1 MDLSK
6 EKSNRLSAKDRY
18 DILTFAIE
26 AADDNGFVNSFV
38 FERAIYCYAAIILTE
53 DELKDDIRSR
63 VADNLIEAW
72 DYLVQSNIIQEL
84 MEEYGKELNILADE
98 GAIWFEEYDKYA
110 TSARGILSLVEEFT
124 GSAVTNAAS
133 ALQNTAEETGISNI
147 IQISDEWGMN
157 REAVKPERAK
167 KDYEEKDI
175 ESLFD

>member
-53 DELKDDIRSR
+53 DELKDNIRSKI
-63 VADNLIEAW
+63 AENLVEAW
-72 DYLVQSNIIQEL
+72 DWLVENNTIQEL
-84 MEEYGKELNILADE
+84 MTEYKEEFDILANE

-110 TSARGILSLVEEFT
+110 TSARGILSLVEQFS
-124 GSAVTNAAS
+124 GDIVNSAAS
-133 ALQNTAEETGISNI
+133 ALRNTAEETGISNI
-147 IQISDEWGMN
+147 IQIADDWGMN
-157 REAVKPERAK
+157 RELLKPERK
-167 KDYEEKDI
+167 IKDYEEKDI
-175 ESLFD
+175 ESLFE

>member
-53 DELKDDIRSR
+53 DELKDNIRSK
-63 VADNLIEAW
+63 VANDLIEAW
-72 DYLVQSNIIQEL
+72 DWMVENDILQDLIA
-84 MEEYGKELNILADE
+84 EYGDELNVLADE

-133 ALQNTAEETGISNI
+133 ALQSTAEETGISNI
-147 IQISDEWGMN
+147 IQIADEWGMN
-157 REAVKPERAK
+157 REAVKPERAQ
-167 KDYEEKDI
+167 KDYEEKDV

>member
-26 AADDNGFVNSFV
+26 VADDNGFVNSFI

-53 DELKDDIRSR
+53 DELKDNIRSK
-63 VADNLIEAW
+63 VAEDLIEAW

-84 MEEYGKELNILADE
+84 MEEYSNELNVLADE

-147 IQISDEWGMN
+147 IQIADEWGMN
-157 REAVKPERAK
+157 REAVKPERVK